1 MKKFAF
7 PALLLAIAAVL
18 VGLFFLGGGGKPVA
32 QKPES
37 QLLGTKHETEGDKH
51 VADGTKVAY
60 KTNMPSSGDH
70 YGTPIPWG
78 IKDAE
83 IQDEVWVH
91 NLEHGG
97 VVIAYKPDLDPA
109 MVQKLKDLFNQLPK
123 SQNFNSIKAVLVP
136 RAKNT
141 QAIQLAAWNYTL
153 ELQGFDEPQIRQFY
167 IDHLDK
173 GPELVP

>member
-7 PALLLAIAAVL
+7 PALLAGIAMVMI
-18 VGLFFLGGGGKPVA
+18 GLFFLGGGNKPA
-32 QKPES
+32 EQKPQE
-37 QLLGTKHETEGDKH
+37 QLLGAKHEAEGDKH
-51 VADGTKVAY
+51 VADGTKVEY
-60 KTNMPSSGDH
+60 KTNLPSSGNH
-70 YGTPIPWG
+70 YGAPAPWG
-78 IKDAE
+78 VKDSE
-83 IQDEVWVH
+83 FQDEVLVH

-97 VVIAYKPDLDPA
+97 VVIAYRPDLDSA
-109 MVQKLKDLFNQLPK
+109 TLQKLKDLFNQLPK

-141 QAIQLAAWNYTL
+141 HPIQLAAWTYTL
-153 ELQGFDEPQIRQFY
+153 DLQGFDEPQIRQFY